1 MSTKLFG
8 IVCTVFLLLGNP
20 LQARTITSVP
30 MTGSAVIAGLF
41 DWSDDRDDTIA
52 KQKKTIRNKDKTI
65 SDLNKKNDDLNAQA
79 NALKSQM
86 EDLVDA
92 DNALLWCGISSFCS
106 LIIGFILGAFYTM
119 KSISRT
125 LPDK

>member
-1 MSTKLFG
+1 MRKNTKMSTKLFG

-52 KQKKTIRNKDKTI
+52 KQKKTI
-65 SDLNKKNDDLNAQA
+65 SDLNKKNDDLKVQA
-79 NALKSQM
+79 KALKSQM